1 MGLLLF
7 KVWKTFIMTILSR
20 AGNGLKSLAEQEV
33 VDCNQDG
40 KVTPWHISLVL

>member
-20 AGNGLKSLAEQEV
+20 AGNGLKSLSEQEV

-40 KVTPWHISLVL
+40 NVSEMF